1 MPKKPNPSLIDDDNP
16 EWTAEDFRRAKPV
29 PATLV
34 SSMEEIRKKK
44 IGRPRSAAPKV
55 ILTLRLAQD
64 VVAKLRAS
72 GPGYN
77 ARAEQILRD
86 ALSGNIERCVR
97 VMPPRQH
104 HRHAATDRKR
114 G

>member
-1 MPKKPNPSLIDDDNP
+1 VPQHDDEKPERLAADATAHRAAEGKK
-16 EWTAEDFRRAKPV
+16 V
-29 PATLV
+29 
-34 SSMEEIRKKK
+34 
-44 IGRPRSAAPKV
+44 GRPRSDAPKV

-86 ALSGNIERCVR
+86 ALSGSIKRRIR

-104 HRHAATDRKR
+104 HRHAAIDRKR